1 MNQYGLLNQRHHTK
15 WSRKMSRLEYWSF
28 VCGVSVMAIMLFI
41 STLHLSLLFLEWSI
55 L

>member
-1 MNQYGLLNQRHHTK
+1 MRGMKRRQIITQQRVV
-15 WSRKMSRLEYWSF
+15 SRLEYWSF

-41 STLHLSLLFLEWSI
+41 STLHLSLLFLQWSI